1 MNIPFELSEAIA
13 NQSVN
18 NDLTQVVKNSKNLSD
33 RYRKGA
39 EKISYINEDYFVYL
53 NVRMPATY
61 SAISACLSN
70 LPISLSI
77 ESLVDYGSGPGTA
90 LWAVS
95 EHFPDIHKLVAVERN
110 SSFIS
115 LGKRLAGYSSKKA
128 LLEAEWFQQDLLK
141 LKDLPKGDLALMAY
155 SLGEILSKDR
165 LSLVDKI
172 WEATNKALLIV
183 EPGTPTGYHSLM
195 EVRSHLIAK
204 GGYLV
209 APCPMDQKCPLMGTK
224 DWCHFAARLPRTSMH
239 RKIKGG
245 ELNYED
251 EKYSYLIFS
260 KLPVSKSFSRIIRRP
275 QIRKGHISLT
285 LCTSEGIQQ
294 KNIGKSQKELFQIA
308 RKKEWGD
315 IL

>member
-18 NDLTQVVKNSKNLSD
+18 NDIAQAVKNNKNLSD

-39 EKISYINEDYFVYL
+39 EKILYINEDFYVYL

-61 SAISACLSN
+61 SAIAACLSN
-70 LPISLSI
+70 IPSSLSI

-95 EHFPDIHKLVAVERN
+95 EYFPAIQKLVAVERN
-110 SSFIS
+110 STFIS

-128 LLEAEWFQQDLLK
+128 LLETEWVQQDLLK
-141 LKDLPKGDLALMAY
+141 LKELPRGDLSLLSY
-155 SLGEILSKDR
+155 SLGEILPKDR
-165 LSLVDKI
+165 LSLIDKI

-183 EPGTPTGYHSLM
+183 EPGTPKGYHSLM

-204 GGYLV
+204 GGFLF
-209 APCPMDQKCPLMGTK
+209 APCPMGQKCPLMGTK

-251 EKYSYLIFS
+251 EKYFYLFFS
-260 KLPVSKSFSRIIRRP
+260 KLPESNSFSRIIRRP

-285 LCTSEGIQQ
+285 LCSSEGIQQ
-294 KNIGKSQKELFQIA
+294 KSIGKSQKELFKIA